1 MFAEQLELPSGFELL
16 NHFEHLG
23 EMGKIGGRPIDL
35 TVARPGVTTSAAD
48 RLCRELAGEAAV
60 EHPPHEVPADWDS
73 CAFESME
80 QRVLVGTYA
89 RFRAYR
95 QVLADDACGSSSCRD
110 DDLVIWIE

>member
-1 MFAEQLELPSGFELL
+1 MFAEQLELPIGFESL

-23 EMGKIGGRPIDL
+23 ETGKIGGRPIDL
-35 TVARPGVTTSAAD
+35 TVARPRVPTSAD

-60 EHPPHEVPADWDS
+60 EHLPHEVPADWDS

-89 RFRAYR
+89 RFRAYD
-95 QVLADDACGSSSCRD
+95 QVLADDACGPGSCRD
-110 DDLVIWIE
+110 EDLVIWIE